1 MGRAAP
7 EEGLTRPP
15 EGEPPPPSPW
25 RLVPALGLMQILA
38 WASSYYLPAVIAA
51 PVAES
56 MGWPLSWAVGGVSLG
71 LLASGLAAPLVGR
84 AIDRRG
90 GRPVL
95 AASALLL
102 AAGLSSLALS
112 AGIASYMAG
121 WVLMGLGMGAGLYD
135 AAFAAL
141 GRTFGERARPAITAL
156 TLFGGFAST
165 LGWPLSALL
174 VESFGWRGACWAYAA
189 VHLAVVLPSY
199 LLLLPRERRR
209 ELSALVRPPE
219 RQPGEAAPM
228 PVSRPPRRALLLA
241 LLAVA
246 FTLGDVIWSVLSVHL
261 IVILRARDVPLAEA
275 VALGALVG
283 PAQVAARTVEMFSG
297 RHYHP
302 IWTLIASS
310 LLFTAGVALLWK
322 GQPLLAVGF
331 ILYGAGGGMRSIA
344 RGTLPLALF
353 GSSGYATLIGRLA
366 MPSLLAQSVSPI
378 LGALLL
384 DRIGAVPL
392 LGTLAGVAVVQL
404 ATVALLWAL
413 SRPLRRTR

>member
-1 MGRAAP
+1 
-7 EEGLTRPP
+7 
-15 EGEPPPPSPW
+15 
-25 RLVPALGLMQILA
+25 
-38 WASSYYLPAVIAA
+38 
-51 PVAES
+51 

>member
-15 EGEPPPPSPW
+15 EGDPPPPSPW

-38 WASSYYLPAVIAA
+38 WGSSYYLPAVIAA

-56 MGWPLSWAVGGVSLG
+56 MGWPLSWAVAGVSLG
-71 LLASGLAAPLVGR
+71 LLASGLAAPWVGR

-102 AAGLSSLALS
+102 AGGLSSLALS
-112 AGIASYMAG
+112 AGLVSYMAG

-141 GRTFGERARPAITAL
+141 GRTYGERARRAITAL

-165 LGWPLSALL
+165 VGWPLSALL

-189 VHLAVVLPSY
+189 VHLALVLPSY
-199 LLLLPRERRR
+199 LLLLPREGRRD
-209 ELSALVRPPE
+209 LAIVSLPPD
-219 RQPGEAAPM
+219 RQPGGAAPA
-228 PVSRPPRRALLLA
+228 PPAAPSRRTLLIALLA
-241 LLAVA
+241 LA
-246 FTLGDVIWSVLSVHL
+246 FTLGDVIWSVMSVHL
-261 IVILRARDVPLAEA
+261 IVLLQARAVPLVEA

-283 PAQVAARTVEMFSG
+283 PAQVAARAVEMVSG

-302 IWTLIASS
+302 IWTLVASS
-310 LLFTAGVALLWK
+310 LLFSAGVALLWV

-331 ILYGAGGGMRSIA
+331 ALYGAGGGMRSIA

-353 GSSGYATLIGRLA
+353 GASGYPTLIGRLA
-366 MPSLLAQSVSPI
+366 MPSLLAQSISPI
-378 LGALLL
+378 LAALLL
-384 DRIGAVPL
+384 DRIGAAPL

-404 ATVALLWAL
+404 AAVALLSAF
-413 SRPLRRTR
+413 SRPLRRSR